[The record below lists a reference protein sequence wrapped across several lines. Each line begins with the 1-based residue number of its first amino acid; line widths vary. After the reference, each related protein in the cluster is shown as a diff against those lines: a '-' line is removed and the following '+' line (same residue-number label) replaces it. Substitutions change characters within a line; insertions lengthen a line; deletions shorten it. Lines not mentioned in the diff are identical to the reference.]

1 MVREA
6 VLKAYPQLDAW
17 LKPVFAS
24 LDEKTLQ
31 QLNAS
36 IAVEGLDA
44 KKVAADYLKQ
54 KGLVK

>member
-1 MVREA
+1 MKE
-6 VLKAYPQLDAW
+6 YPQMAQW
-17 LKPVFAS
+17 LQPVFAS

-31 QLNAS
+31 KLNAS

-54 KGLVK
+54 KGWTK

>member
-1 MVREA
+1 MA
-6 VLKAYPQLDAW
+6 TAS
-17 LKPVFAS
+17 FAS
-24 LDEKTLQ
+24 LHAKTLQ

-54 KGLVK
+54 KGWTK

>member
-6 VLKAYPQLDAW
+6 VLKAYPDIADW
-17 LKPVFAS
+17 LKPVFEK
-24 LDEKTLQ
+24 LDAKTLQ

-44 KKVAADYLKQ
+44 KKVAADFLKQ
-54 KGLVK
+54 QGLVK

>member
-1 MVREA
+1 
-6 VLKAYPQLDAW
+6 P
-17 LKPVFAS
+17 S

-54 KGLVK
+54 KGWTK

>member
-1 MVREA
+1 MVRED
-6 VLKAYPQLDAW
+6 VLKAYPQMAEW
-17 LKPVFAS
+17 LQPVFAS

-44 KKVAADYLKQ
+44 KKVAAEYLKQ
-54 KGLVK
+54 KGWVK